1 MHNGG
6 DLCIHLSYRTR
17 HPLMQS
23 TALRS
28 LNLRETNTEI
38 CTNHCN
44 ATHAVL
50 RIAEQPWVGAQSN
63 VHHK

>member
-1 MHNGG
+1 
-6 DLCIHLSYRTR
+6 
-17 HPLMQS
+17 MQS